1 MSDGRPLRGIVVAH
15 GDMASGL
22 VHAVRRIAGDEA
34 DVLTPVSNEG
44 CSPKTLLEQLDQ
56 AAGDGPT
63 IVFADLPT
71 GSCAVAAR
79 EVCRGRRD
87 RAVIFGANLP
97 LLLDFVFHRDL
108 PLSELVPRLL
118 AKGRAGIFCVPAP
131 DPHAD
136 PALSGR

>member
-1 MSDGRPLRGIVVAH
+1 MSDGRPLRGIVVGH
-15 GDMASGL
+15 GDVALGL
-22 VHAVRRIAGDEA
+22 VHAVRRIAGEEA
-34 DVLTPVSNEG
+34 DRLTAVSNEG
-44 CSPKTLLEQLDQ
+44 CSPEALLEQLEQ
-56 AAGDGPT
+56 AAGDEPA
-63 IVFADLPT
+63 IVFTDLPT

-79 EVCRGRRD
+79 TVCHGRTD

-118 AKGRAGIFCVPAP
+118 AKGRAGIFCAPAP